1 MESNLINGEIMKSKY
16 FLVTIL
22 VLLPMILFGQ
32 VKEQIPNPISVE
44 EMIQIPVQRDM
55 SLNFKWFDA
64 NKFTMSHSYSMSVG
78 SFGKNPY
85 SQGMY
90 LNQMNYA
97 FSDKLNLKA
106 VVGFTHDPLQ
116 LGNTN
121 LPGQGFDLD
130 NMVYGA
136 EVAYRPTKNSV
147 FKFSFE
153 RTPAQYGGYG
163 YNPYGYS
170 PYGYRGYYRSPS
182 LFNNHDHYMG
192 F

>member
-1 MESNLINGEIMKSKY
+1 MVKNLINGETMKTKY
-16 FLVTIL
+16 FLLTIL

-32 VKEQIPNPISVE
+32 IKEEMPVPISVE
-44 EMIQIPVQRDM
+44 KMIQIPVQRNM
-55 SLNFKWFDA
+55 SMNFNWFDA
-64 NKFTMSHSYSMSVG
+64 DKFTMSHSYSMSVG
-78 SFGKNPY
+78 SFGKDPY

-121 LPGQGFDLD
+121 LPGNGLNLD

-136 EVAYRPTKNSV
+136 EIAYKPTENSV

-153 RTPAQYGGYG
+153 RTPMRYGYG
-163 YNPYGYS
+163 YNSYGYS
-170 PYGYRGYYRSPS
+170 PYGYNRYYATPS
-182 LFNNHDHYMG
+182 LFNNHNYMG